1 MVVNKEDTPTAEEE
15 TVEEESEDNTDDDSA
30 RIAALEEKVAELEK
44 AIEAL
49 QVEEPKAEEE
59 TVEEPVEED
68 VKPKINKSKKTI
80 ITDEP
85 AQVTVPSFNE
95 RTGRDEF
102 GRKIRK

>member
-1 MVVNKEDTPTAEEE
+1 MENAIEALKGEEPETEE
-15 TVEEESEDNTDDDSA
+15 TVEEE
-30 RIAALEEKVAELEK
+30 I
-44 AIEAL
+44 
-49 QVEEPKAEEE
+49 
-59 TVEEPVEED
+59 VEED